1 MAWLVAGGGNAPAL
15 VLGATA
21 EAANELGR
29 RAGQEVGAALG
40 WYRMT
45 LGRLGATLA
54 AAALAEA
61 GLAPV
66 GMLALEAV
74 CARLVARLGRAGT
87 LGRFAAVEDRPG
99 LPRAL
104 ARTLD
109 ELRMAGVTPAALD
122 DGDLATALR
131 VYEEE
136 LAAARLAD
144 RARVLACATE
154 VAMQAERVEPPLGLP
169 LVLHDVPIHGLRER
183 ELVAAVAARAPR
195 VLATVPLGD
204 VRTLAEM
211 EAALDGCVVEAV
223 AAEAGSDPGRGA
235 LGGLARLQAGLF
247 EAAALAG
254 QAGEDVEV
262 LSAPG
267 ESRECVEIARLV
279 RREAERGVPFD
290 RMAILLRAP
299 AQYRAHLEEALRR
312 SGVPAHFAHGTLRPD
327 PAGRSFLSLLACAAE
342 GLSARRFAEYLSL
355 GELPDATGEGEPP
368 PPVPAVDRW
377 VPPDGELVPAALE
390 RAMEQIT
397 LAAGELGLH
406 GGPDE
411 ASSPDAPGSFSLE
424 KVDPAAPVQAGT
436 LRAPRHW
443 EKLLVE
449 AAVIGGRERW
459 ERRLSGLRAELEG
472 RLGAENEL
480 DRMDEAGVE
489 RTRRTLAEL
498 DSLRRYA
505 LPLLD
510 ALAALPARASWG
522 EWCEQLAALA
532 TRALRHPER
541 VLSVLAALSPM
552 AEVGP
557 VELGEVRLVLG
568 ERLTELLLPPVERR
582 FGRIF
587 VAPIE
592 RARGMAFDVV
602 FVPALAEKLF
612 PQRVSEDPILR
623 DAERK
628 RLGAGLV
635 TNTERVE
642 AERLLL
648 RIAVGAAR
656 KRVVLSYPRLDLDQS
671 RPRTPSFYGLE
682 VLRAAE
688 GSLPGFDELVRRA
701 ERGGTAR
708 VGWPAPASPM
718 EAIDEAEHDLALLGT
733 LLERPPE
740 TTVGTARYLLGA
752 NPYLARALRVRAR
765 RWLRRWTPADGLVDP
780 EPAAQDALAGHALSR
795 RSYSPTAL
803 QHFAA
808 CPYRFLLSAVH
819 RLAPREEPAPLEE
832 LDPLERGSLIH
843 EVQFELHN
851 LLRDRGLLPIIPAR
865 LEEVREL
872 LEEVL
877 TRVAD
882 HYKERLYPAIERV
895 WDDGVLSV
903 RADLREWLRRAADPS
918 TEASSGAWVP
928 THFELSFG
936 LAGERRARDPHSR
949 GEAVLLDSGLQLR
962 GSIDLV
968 ESGPGGALRATDYK
982 TGKVKA
988 KEGCVIQGGETLQPV
1003 LYALVLE
1010 KLFPERQVATGR
1022 LYYCTATGEFTAR
1035 EVLLDDEAR
1044 GAAQGVVETIQGAL
1058 EAGFLPAAPAK
1069 GACEYC
1075 DFRPV
1080 CGPHEELRASKV
1092 KPLERLAALQ
1102 ALRSRP

>member
-1 MAWLVAGGGNAPAL
+1 MAWLVAGGGNAPVL

-21 EAANELGR
+21 EAAHELGR
-29 RAGQEVGAALG
+29 RAGQHVGAALG

-109 ELRMAGVTPAALD
+109 ELRLAGVTPERIED
-122 DGDLATALR
+122 PDLATALAA
-131 VYEEE
+131 YEEE

-144 RARVLACATE
+144 RAGVLACATE
-154 VAMQAERVEPPLGLP
+154 VVTRAERLEPPLGLP

-195 VLATVPLGD
+195 VLVTVPLGD
-204 VRTLAEM
+204 VRSRAEI
-211 EAALDGCVVEAV
+211 EAALGACAVETIGTE
-223 AAEAGSDPGRGA
+223 AESPGLGVT
-235 LGGLARLQAGLF
+235 GGLGRLQAGLF
-247 EAAALAG
+247 EAAAVAG

-299 AQYRAHLEEALRR
+299 TQYRAHLEEALRR
-312 SGVPAHFAHGTLRPD
+312 SGVPAHFAHGTVRPD

-355 GELPDATGEGEPP
+355 GELPDATEEGAPP
-368 PPVPAVDRW
+368 PPVPAAERW

-390 RAMEQIT
+390 RAMEQ
-397 LAAGELGLH
+397 LAVAGEAGAEEPGTLGLA
-406 GGPDE
+406 GP
-411 ASSPDAPGSFSLE
+411 LE

-489 RTRRTLAEL
+489 RTRRTIAEL

-522 EWCEQLAALA
+522 AWCEQLAALA
-532 TRALRHPER
+532 TRALRRPER
-541 VLSVLAALSPM
+541 VLAVLAELSPM

-568 ERLTELLLPPVERR
+568 ERLTELLVPPVERR
-582 FGRIF
+582 FGRVF

-592 RARGMAFDVV
+592 RARGLAFDVV
-602 FVPALAEKLF
+602 FVPGLAEKLF

-623 DAERK
+623 DAERV
-628 RLGAGLV
+628 RLGADLV
-635 TNTERVE
+635 TNVERVE

-656 KRVVLSYPRLDLDQS
+656 RRVVLSYPRLDLDQS

-701 ERGGTAR
+701 ERVGTAR

-718 EAIDEAEHDLALLGT
+718 DAIDEAEHDLALLGT

-765 RWLRRWTPADGLVDP
+765 RWLRRWTAADGLVDP
-780 EPAAQDALAGHALSR
+780 DAVAREALGRHALSR

-851 LLRDRGLLPIIPAR
+851 LLRDRGLLPIVPAR

-872 LEEVL
+872 LEGVL
-877 TRVAD
+877 TRVAA

-903 RADLREWLRRAADPS
+903 RADLREWLRRAAEPS
-918 TEASSGAWVP
+918 LEGAGAWVP
-928 THFELSFG
+928 AHFELSFG
-936 LAGERRARDPHSR
+936 LVGEQRARDPQSR
-949 GEAVLLDSGLQLR
+949 AEAVLLDSGLQLR

-968 ESGPGGALRATDYK
+968 EIGPGGALRATDYK

-1010 KLFPERQVATGR
+1010 KLFPERRVASGR

-1035 EVLLDDEAR
+1035 EVPLDEDAR
-1044 GAAQGVVETIQGAL
+1044 AAEQAVAKTIGEAL
-1058 EAGFLPAAPAK
+1058 EAGFLPAAPTK

-1092 KPLERLAALQ
+1092 KPPERLVALQ
-1102 ALRSRP
+1102 ALRALR